1 MTTSL
6 ADAFASLATLELI
19 TKPQRL
25 AVEQH
30 PARSAFLALHDPVRQ
45 LVWMHEQNI
54 ISDDELDDMMRFDEA
69 PCERETILQAAMQE
83 IERANDL
90 RNGRLLDGLL
100 RDGLITPTQHAA
112 ARRDPS
118 GLYHEHAADLL
129 YSLILF
135 DTVSTLEFNAT
146 RQRMRANSGNN
157 DGLRRLKIVD
167 DVQSRLTALKNSR
180 RHDSPSLLHYTDPA
194 RARRLGWLY
203 LTSLTL
209 FIATITWLLL
219 R

>member
-1 MTTSL
+1 MSTLL
-6 ADAFASLATLELI
+6 ADAFASLAALELI

-45 LVWMHEQNI
+45 LVWMHEHKI
-54 ISDDELDDMMRFDEA
+54 LSEDALDDMMSFDAA
-69 PCERETILQAAMQE
+69 PPEREAILQAAMLE
-83 IERANDL
+83 IERANDV
-90 RNGRLLDGLL
+90 RNGRLLDSLL

-112 ARRDPS
+112 ARHDPS
-118 GLYHEHAADLL
+118 GLYHESAADLL

-135 DTVSTLEFNAT
+135 DTVSTLDFDAT
-146 RQRMRANSGNN
+146 RQRTRANAGNN
-157 DGLRRLKIVD
+157 DGLRRLRIVD
-167 DVQSRLTALKNSR
+167 DVQSRLTALKDAR
-180 RHDSPSLLHYTDPA
+180 RHDAPTLRPYTDPT
-194 RARRLGWLY
+194 RARRLGWFY

-209 FIATITWLLL
+209 FIAAITWLLL